1 MISDKYFRIDKEI
14 LHNEDISHFD
24 IYYPIDLSSNLEC
37 LISKGHEITPN
48 HIRLMEE
55 KQSLFIKV
63 SEKELYKKFI
73 EDSSSQKKYHIKT
86 TAIYKKATDVIDE
99 LYHNPETLG
108 GSQKSKEVVN
118 DLVHT
123 ILDDEFTIRS
133 MIQIIAHDYYTHT
146 HSLNVSVYAL
156 SLGASLGMSKEE
168 LNELGESALLHDLGK
183 SKVAIEIINKNGK
196 LTDDEFNKMKKH
208 PELGFHLAVGMG
220 IKNKN
225 VLHGIRYHHEKMDGS
240 GYPSKLKG
248 ENIPKFARIVGLCDI
263 FDALT
268 SKRSYK
274 EAMSTYD
281 ALSLIKKNMANHV
294 DLNLL
299 NEMIK
304 MFK

>member
-1 MISDKYFRIDKEI
+1 
-14 LHNEDISHFD
+14 
-24 IYYPIDLSSNLEC
+24 
-37 LISKGHEITPN
+37 
-48 HIRLMEE
+48 
-55 KQSLFIKV
+55 
-63 SEKELYKKFI
+63 
-73 EDSSSQKKYHIKT
+73 
-86 TAIYKKATDVIDE
+86 
-99 LYHNPETLG
+99 
-108 GSQKSKEVVN
+108 
-118 DLVHT
+118 
-123 ILDDEFTIRS
+123 
-133 MIQIIAHDYYTHT
+133 
-146 HSLNVSVYAL
+146 
-156 SLGASLGMSKEE
+156 
-168 LNELGESALLHDLGK
+168 
-183 SKVAIEIINKNGK
+183 
-196 LTDDEFNKMKKH
+196 
-208 PELGFHLAVGMG
+208 MG